1 VDPGTNNRQS
11 FIYILLF
18 VGIIILVFYSFRQQ
32 ATITKELTIG
42 EVAQQIVDGKLNRVV
57 VNENELQLIYPDGSK
72 GTSQKEPDA
81 TFVQQLRELGVS
93 AEDLNPDNVIIEIKP
108 PSAWFG
114 LINILGYVLPFIMIA
129 GLFWFVF
136 RQARGGGP
144 NAMNFG
150 QSRARKFTGD
160 NPTVTFDDVAG
171 IPEAKEDLFEVVEF
185 LREPEKFI
193 ALGARIPKGLLLM
206 GAPGTGKTLLAKAVS
221 GEAGVPFYSISGSE
235 FVEMFVGVGAS
246 RVRDLFD
253 KAKSDSPCIVFVDE
267 IDAVGRHRGAGLG
280 GSHDEREQ
288 TLNQILVEMD
298 GFDTDTNVIIIAA
311 TNRPD
316 VLDPALLRPG
326 RFDRRVILD
335 RPDML
340 GREAILE
347 VHARGKPLAP
357 DVDLKILAKATPGF
371 VGADLENMINEAA
384 ILAARREQK
393 VIQQTD
399 FQESIERVIAGPERK
414 SRLISDVEKQIIA
427 YHEAGHAITA
437 RSLPEADTVHKIS
450 IIARGQAGGYTLILP
465 ENDRNLVSKKKI
477 LADMVSLLGGRAAEE
492 IVFSDITS
500 GASNDLERVTK
511 LAREMVTR
519 LGMSSVLGP
528 MVYGQKDEMV
538 FLGKEFTEQRDY
550 SESVAEKIDIEV
562 KELVGDAYQRAK
574 DILLK
579 HRDVLD
585 VLAEKLL
592 EHETVDAKEL
602 EEIFPMPE
610 PKNGGM
616 PVKNKK

>member
-1 VDPGTNNRQS
+1 MDSGTNNRQS
-11 FIYILLF
+11 IIYIMLF

-32 ATITKELTIG
+32 TTATDELAIG
-42 EVAQQIVDGKLNRVV
+42 EVAQLIIDGNLNRVI
-57 VNENELQLIYPDGSK
+57 VNEDELNLIYPDGSE
-72 GTSQKEPDA
+72 GISYKEPDA
-81 TFVQQLRELGVS
+81 TFLQQLSELGVS
-93 AEDLNPDNVIIEIKP
+93 AEYLNPKNVMIEIKP
-108 PSAWFG
+108 PSVWFG
-114 LINILGYVLPFIMIA
+114 VINVLGYILPFIMIA

-136 RQARGGGP
+136 RQARGGG
-144 NAMNFG
+144 NSAMNFG

-171 IPEAKEDLFEVVEF
+171 IPEAKEDLMEVVEF
-185 LREPEKFI
+185 LREPEKFM
-193 ALGARIPKGLLLM
+193 ALGARIPRGLLLM

-221 GEAGVPFYSISGSE
+221 GQAGVPFYSISGSE

-253 KAKSDSPCIVFVDE
+253 KAKGDSPCIVFVDE

-298 GFDTDTNVIIIAA
+298 GFDTDTNVIVIAA

-316 VLDPALLRPG
+316 ILDPALLRPG
-326 RFDRRVILD
+326 RFDRRIILD
-335 RPDML
+335 RPDMV
-340 GREAILE
+340 GREAILK

-357 DVDLKILAKATPGF
+357 DVDLKILAKSTPGF

-384 ILAARREQK
+384 ILAARREK
-393 VIQQTD
+393 KAIEQTD

-465 ENDRNLVSKKKI
+465 ETDRTLVSRNKI

-500 GASNDLERVTK
+500 GASNDLERVTN

-519 LGMSSVLGP
+519 LGMSTTLGP
-528 MVYGQKDEMV
+528 MVYGKKDEMV

-550 SESVAEKIDIEV
+550 SESIAEKIDIEV
-562 KELVGDAYQRAK
+562 KQLVGDAYVRAL
-574 DILLK
+574 DILKK
-579 HRDVLD
+579 HRNVLD

-592 EHETVDAKEL
+592 EQETVDAKEL
-602 EEIFPMPE
+602 AIIFPISVI
-610 PKNGGM
+610 KNGGM
-616 PVKNKK
+616 PVKNTK

>member
-1 VDPGTNNRQS
+1 VDSGTNNRQS
-11 FIYILLF
+11 IIYIMLF
-18 VGIIILVFYSFRQQ
+18 VGIIILVFYSFQQ
-32 ATITKELTIG
+32 QTNATEELTIG
-42 EVAQQIVDGKLNRVV
+42 EVAQLIIDGDLNRVI
-57 VNENELQLIYPDGSK
+57 VNEDELNLIYPDGSE
-72 GTSQKEPDA
+72 GISYKEPDA
-81 TFVQQLRELGVS
+81 TFIQQLSELGVS
-93 AEDLNPDNVIIEIKP
+93 AEYLNPNNVMIEIKP
-108 PSAWFG
+108 PSVWFG
-114 LINILGYVLPFIMIA
+114 VINILGYILPFIMIA

-136 RQARGGGP
+136 RQARGGGGA
-144 NAMNFG
+144 AMNFG
-150 QSRARKFTGD
+150 QSKARKFTGD

-193 ALGARIPKGLLLM
+193 ALGARIPRGLLLM

-253 KAKSDSPCIVFVDE
+253 KAKGDSPCIVFVDE

-298 GFDTDTNVIIIAA
+298 GFDTDTNVIVIAA

-316 VLDPALLRPG
+316 ILDPALLRPG

-335 RPDML
+335 RPDMV

-357 DVDLKILAKATPGF
+357 DVDLKVLAKSTPGF

-384 ILAARREQK
+384 ILAARRERK
-393 VIQQTD
+393 AIKQTD

-465 ENDRNLVSKKKI
+465 ETDRTLVSRNKI

-511 LAREMVTR
+511 LARKMVTR
-519 LGMSSVLGP
+519 LGMSTTLGP
-528 MVYGQKDEMV
+528 MVYGKKDEMV

-550 SESVAEKIDIEV
+550 SEAVAEKIDAEV
-562 KELVGDAYQRAK
+562 KQLVIDAYDRAL
-574 DILLK
+574 DILKK
-579 HRDVLD
+579 HRKVLD

-592 EHETVDAKEL
+592 EQETVDAKEL
-602 EEIFPMPE
+602 AIIFPMPE

-616 PVKNKK
+616 PVKNSK